1 MHTPGIPNHPFEKI
15 TPKPHP
21 NSVNLVSPQLTQ
33 ERYPQLTKTNLA
45 PFLAREDY
53 LTQARN
59 QPHYPLEES

>member
-1 MHTPGIPNHPFEKI
+1 M
-15 TPKPHP
+15 
-21 NSVNLVSPQLTQ
+21 NLVSPQLTQ